1 MNVVVFKMIKFRNK
15 KLLNNAYNILI
26 KKYSY
31 IEKAYYS
38 LIGFKSIEEE
48 KESINILNKSDRIM

>member
-1 MNVVVFKMIKFRNK
+1 MIKFRNK